1 MDADGDKVGIGVT
14 FKRDGDGFFMVK
26 RLSENGGAIT
36 SGLAVGDRVLGIDG
50 HSMHRK
56 SSHDLSRCVLGPAG
70 TSLTLLI
77 RSPDGTERDI
87 QIQRRATPS
96 AATVAGSAPASAS
109 PLFLQR
115 PDVAQSDSASWLGG
129 AGDEEWDGKGE
140 VMPLEGDAQR
150 GLFGIGATLVRDSRG
165 LFFVAETHSTRPHE
179 ATSLVQD
186 LRVGDI
192 IVEVD
197 GIQTTGKSAEAVES
211 LLLGPLHSPVKLLL
225 AQVSPS

>member
-1 MDADGDKVGIGVT
+1 M
-14 FKRDGDGFFMVK
+14 
-26 RLSENGGAIT
+26 
-36 SGLAVGDRVLGIDG
+36 
-50 HSMHRK
+50 
-56 SSHDLSRCVLGPAG
+56 
-70 TSLTLLI
+70 
-77 RSPDGTERDI
+77 
-87 QIQRRATPS
+87 
-96 AATVAGSAPASAS
+96 
-109 PLFLQR
+109 
-115 PDVAQSDSASWLGG
+115 AQSDSASWLGG

-197 GIQTTGKSAEAVES
+197 GIQVPPPPPSMSYPATGFNSFFPCS
-211 LLLGPLHSPVKLLL
+211 LFSRGCHS
-225 AQVSPS
+225 

>member
-1 MDADGDKVGIGVT
+1 M
-14 FKRDGDGFFMVK
+14 
-26 RLSENGGAIT
+26 
-36 SGLAVGDRVLGIDG
+36 
-50 HSMHRK
+50 
-56 SSHDLSRCVLGPAG
+56 
-70 TSLTLLI
+70 
-77 RSPDGTERDI
+77 
-87 QIQRRATPS
+87 
-96 AATVAGSAPASAS
+96 
-109 PLFLQR
+109 
-115 PDVAQSDSASWLGG
+115 AQSDSASWLGG

-197 GIQTTGKSAEAVES
+197 GIQVPPAPPIHVIPGIGFQFFLSVFALFSGLPLLIALGLGLVRSPPVRSFLLDNQTTGKSAEAVES

>member
-1 MDADGDKVGIGVT
+1 
-14 FKRDGDGFFMVK
+14 MVA
-26 RLSENGGAIT
+26 GGANGDCDDSHPPSRAIL
-36 SGLAVGDRVLGIDG
+36 GL
-50 HSMHRK
+50 SK
-56 SSHDLSRCVLGPAG
+56 S
-70 TSLTLLI
+70 T
-77 RSPDGTERDI
+77 
-87 QIQRRATPS
+87 
-96 AATVAGSAPASAS
+96 SAPASAS

-140 VMPLEGDAQR
+140 VMPLEGDSQR

-197 GIQTTGKSAEAVES
+197 GIQFCNTNNLVNPS
-211 LLLGPLHSPVKLLL
+211 L
-225 AQVSPS
+225 